1 MIHWEPV
8 SATALL
14 LMSFVTDPSPWLS
27 IQAGSEQ
34 RPPVY
39 LGATARELALGLSP
53 VQDSH
58 ASLTRAM
65 KETAEITVR
74 EIARQMGEKKIEIE
88 LWPTQNDQGTRTWAY
103 ARWRANSTQPWQW
116 IDAEYTQAPS
126 IRKLEPVM
134 FFPETY
140 RTWIKREHSKL
151 FDDFLTFKG
160 PDALYTKPLHGFCVW
175 TNEEG
180 TEIYRAW
187 APLGEAEQ
195 LSKAAAHDR
204 AVCHALPQPARLNGK
219 PVTLVLGYNGDDFTW
234 HGTKIRWI
242 SEFPS
247 ERQPKA
253 QRPKN
258 PISSFATDFDLRYAD
273 DLLSLDGEREATFD
287 GSGAKVRF
295 VRKNSADPDNQL
307 FDLMTDKHMVAFLE
321 ARYASLG
328 IKTWR
333 QIFAWRG
340 IPQANLIAVLPG
352 TAPDHDRRPVLV
364 ADHYDT
370 AFCEDVF
377 ATSKNRVSAPG
388 ADDNVSAVAALLRA
402 AETLRDLP
410 HDRDIWLVHLT
421 GEEFPGDDLG
431 ARALASQL
439 LAEGRDI
446 SGLLVMDMIGWHKRG
461 DGLFQINAGASA
473 DSLEIAGMAL
483 GAAIELAPQNMVPVV
498 RTRFDDHSYLFNTDA
513 VIFSDSGFP
522 VVLFNEHINYLENLN
537 RAGYHQTTDTS
548 AKIDFGFAASI
559 ARIAIQTALSL
570 ANAPSNR

>member
-1 MIHWEPV
+1 MTWEPV
-8 SATALL
+8 SAAALL
-14 LMSFVTDPSPWLS
+14 LMSFATDPSPWLS

-39 LGATARELALGLSP
+39 LGATARELALGIIP
-53 VQDSH
+53 VQDEQ
-58 ASLTRAM
+58 ASLTRDM
-65 KETAEITVR
+65 KKAAESTVR
-74 EIARQMGEKKIEIE
+74 ELSRQLREKKIEVE

-103 ARWRANSTQPWQW
+103 ARWRVNSTQPWQW
-116 IDAEYTQAPS
+116 IEAEFAQTPN

-140 RTWIKREHSKL
+140 RTWIQKERSQL

-175 TNEEG
+175 TNEDG
-180 TEIYRAW
+180 SDVYSAW
-187 APLGEAEQ
+187 VPLDKHKQVEEA
-195 LSKAAAHDR
+195 AVRDR
-204 AVCHALPQPARLNGK
+204 TVCHALPQPPRLNGK
-219 PVTLVLGYNGDDFTW
+219 PITLVLEYDDGETAW
-234 HGTKIRWI
+234 SGAAKVRWI

-253 QRPKN
+253 KRPKN
-258 PISSFATDFDLRYAD
+258 PIENFAPDFDQRYAD

-287 GSGAKVRF
+287 GSGIKVRF
-295 VRKNSADPDNQL
+295 ERKNSADPDNQL
-307 FDLMTDKHMVAFLE
+307 FDLVTDKHMVAFLE
-321 ARYASLG
+321 ARYANLG
-328 IKTWR
+328 IQTWR
-333 QIFAWRG
+333 QTFMWRG

-352 TAPDHDRRPVLV
+352 KAPGHDRKPVLI

-377 ATSKNRVSAPG
+377 ATSKHRVSAPG

-410 HDRDIWLVHLT
+410 HENDIWLVHLT

-431 ARALASQL
+431 ARALVSQL

-461 DGLFQINAGASA
+461 DGVFQINAGASPA
-473 DSLEIAGMAL
+473 SLELAGMAM
-483 GAAIELAPQNMVPVV
+483 GAAMDLAPKNMVPVL

-548 AKIDFGFAASI
+548 AKIDFAFAASI
-559 ARIAIQTALSL
+559 ARIAIQTALTL
-570 ANAPSNR
+570 ANTTPPH